1 MEAALRL
8 DGVTKNYGKVVAVR
22 DLRLEVRRG
31 EVFGFLGPNGAGKT
45 TTLRLLLD
53 LIRPTTGRIEVL
65 GLDPRRDG
73 VRLRRRIG
81 YVSGEDALY
90 ERWTGHQHLELIAGL
105 REGLPAGSAAAL
117 ARRLASRLDVRVD
130 DLSHGNRQKVALVAA
145 LAAMPDMLL
154 LDEPTQGLDPL
165 AREAVHDLVREAR
178 RRGITVF
185 LSSHDLH
192 EVEEVCDRVALI
204 REGRLAAVAGLL
216 LSVLTPDLSAQSSA
230 DPRIRIGFGVAGLAV
245 LRLSALL
252 LELLPDGIEL
262 VFDHGRWNFEVVR
275 LAEFVE
281 QLAFQA
287 QAGDFL
293 VFAALFFAKLNRAL
307 QRR

>member
-204 REGRLAAVAGLL
+204 REGRLAAVAGVQELL
-216 LSVLTPDLSAQSSA
+216 AGQPRRVEVVLARPPASTAFQGVPGVEHLRLDGVRVEARLRPPLGAFLDALRPYGVVDLVSRPPDLE
-230 DPRIRIGFGVAGLAV
+230 DLF
-245 LRLSALL
+245 LSRYR
-252 LELLPDGIEL
+252 
-262 VFDHGRWNFEVVR
+262 GRGH
-275 LAEFVE
+275 A
-281 QLAFQA
+281 
-287 QAGDFL
+287 
-293 VFAALFFAKLNRAL
+293 
-307 QRR
+307 